1 MQKDPGQ
8 AGRESAV
15 TAQRSDPAEPG
26 QDGVRSGGTRGFVE
40 DAQYCTC
47 VGLRR
52 RRGGGCFGEESE
64 LEKKRLKLA
73 DGATSPRVVEGDK
86 GSTMEGV

>member
-26 QDGVRSGGTRGFVE
+26 QDGVRSGGTRGVCGR
-40 DAQYCTC
+40 CTVLHMC
-47 VGLRR
+47 GSEK
-52 RRGGGCFGEESE
+52 EEE
-64 LEKKRLKLA
+64 VFAEEGRAREERLKLA
-73 DGATSPRVVEGDK
+73 DSATSPRVAEEDK
-86 GSTMEGV
+86 GMVMEGV

>member
-26 QDGVRSGGTRGFVE
+26 QDGVRKGGFVE
-40 DAQYCTC
+40 DAQNCTC

-52 RRGGGCFGEESE
+52 RRKCFGEEGGTRE
-64 LEKKRLKLA
+64 ERLKLA
-73 DGATSPRVVEGDK
+73 DSATSPGVVEEDK
-86 GSTMEGV
+86 GMTMEGV